1 MYVPF
6 RTTSNNNKEK
16 SVCLLLKAGTLEWH
30 SVEPQV
36 EREMETDA
44 ALEGVSVHAQ
54 PAILGPGKKAR

>member
-1 MYVPF
+1 M
-6 RTTSNNNKEK
+6 
-16 SVCLLLKAGTLEWH
+16 
-30 SVEPQV
+30 EPQV